1 MYLSSKQAWL
11 LSILLMAQKTLEE
24 PCKCSLNLIVT
35 SSQTVPE
42 KLQQFVLNLTVHKLS
57 MAELDLQF
65 FFQPNQNATTQNN
78 GRLLKSVWM
87 ISHHMG
93 NEKTI

>member
-1 MYLSSKQAWL
+1 MKLAGKEMYLSSKQAWL

-24 PCKCSLNLIVT
+24 PCKCFLNLIVT

-42 KLQQFVLNLTVHKLS
+42 KLQEFVLNLTVHKLS

-65 FFQPNQNATTQNN
+65 FLSAKPKCYNSKQ
-78 GRLLKSVWM
+78 W
-87 ISHHMG
+87 
-93 NEKTI
+93 KTAKECLDD